1 MTKSLIFLQNDHV
14 FAYISYSKGHVAC
27 DMFSYILSE
36 ITSIYFL
43 AATFTTSA
51 TIQTYILH
59 IGYHWPLQ
67 GNLKILNHKNL
78 FLL

>member
-1 MTKSLIFLQNDHV
+1 MRKSLFFFPQNDHV

-36 ITSIYFL
+36 ITLIYFL
-43 AATFTTSA
+43 AATFTTQA

-59 IGYHWPLQ
+59 IGYH
-67 GNLKILNHKNL
+67 
-78 FLL
+78 